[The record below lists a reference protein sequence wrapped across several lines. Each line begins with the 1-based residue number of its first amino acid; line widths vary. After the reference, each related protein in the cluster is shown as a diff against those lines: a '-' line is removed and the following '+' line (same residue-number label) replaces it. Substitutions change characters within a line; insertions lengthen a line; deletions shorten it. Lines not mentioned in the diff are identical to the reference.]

1 MSTDGP
7 ESLDSR
13 RAMVA
18 PLLAAGLS
26 IRAIVAQTGISRSG
40 VHRAKRQI
48 EKARAAQ
55 PDAPALVPPP
65 SYVVQRVVDGV
76 RQDVRR
82 LTIEVYERAV
92 GAAVGRGLL
101 EHGDRDKP
109 GTVISALYAELFR
122 DETVRWLHKYG
133 YLAWGDRGK
142 GEAVIAAVNE
152 LISRQR
158 R

>member
-7 ESLDSR
+7 ESPDSR

-48 EKARAAQ
+48 EKARTAR
-55 PDAPALVPPP
+55 PDAPPLVPPP
-65 SYVVQRVVDGV
+65 SYVMQRVADGV

-92 GAAVGRGLL
+92 GAAIGRGLL
-101 EHGDRDKP
+101 EHGDRNKP
-109 GTVISALYAELFR
+109 GTVISALYAELFT
-122 DETVRWLHKYG
+122 DATIHWLHRHG
-133 YLAWGDRGK
+133 YLAWGNCGRA
-142 GEAVIAAVNE
+142 EALIAAVNA
-152 LISRQR
+152 LIEQLPR
-158 R
+158 